1 MYPLEIIATSGVFS
15 LAWLLIAIPLA
26 ACAILLLVGKAADS
40 WGHWLGTASILAS
53 LVFGVVIFAQL
64 FGLAPDSRAV
74 LVPLFTFLQAGSL
87 TLDFGLLVDPL
98 SMLFVMLVTVVGSLI
113 FIYSIGYMASD
124 PKRKRFFAYLNLF
137 VASMLTL
144 VLADSYLLLFFG
156 WEGVGLSSYLLISFW
171 QHRRSAALAGKKA
184 FLVNRVGDLGLLVA
198 MFAIFAQIGSLKFS
212 DVDANISAVSPA
224 WVTIIGFCLLLAA
237 CGKSAQVPLQSWL
250 LDAMEGP
257 TPVSALIH
265 AATMVTAGVYL
276 VVRAGAIYQLSDA
289 AALAVAIVGAVT
301 LLFGAWIGSTKD
313 DIKKVLAGSTMSQIG
328 YMMLA
333 AAIGPA
339 GAVFAIFHLVT
350 HGAFKANMF
359 LGAGSIMHAMN
370 DDVDMRH
377 FGGLAKA
384 MPWTFYTFT
393 IGYLAIIGF
402 PGLSGFYSKDH
413 IIVVAWERSWVL
425 GAIAMIGAFIT
436 AFYMTRL
443 MTMTFLGPKRWRN
456 TQPHESGS
464 IMVFPLVCLSL
475 LAIVLGALMNNWIQG
490 WLAPVTG
497 LTPHPASLFH
507 VPWQGWVTLL
517 LVAAGVVIGYLLY
530 RVDVTYEQPATHN
543 PLVAAGRK
551 DLYADDFNDLVFVR
565 GGGGLVNV
573 VAGADT
579 HVVDGLVRGSAK
591 LSTLAGGCLAKLQS
605 GYVRNYASAMV
616 IGAALVGVVLILGRM
631 A

>member
-26 ACAILLLVGKAADS
+26 ACAILLLAGKAADS
-40 WGHWLGTASILAS
+40 WGHWLGTASILMS
-53 LVFGVVIFAQL
+53 LVLAVVIFAQL
-64 FGLAPDSRAV
+64 FGLAPDSRSV

-198 MFAIFAQIGSLKFS
+198 MFAIFAQIGSLKFT

-384 MPWTFYTFT
+384 MPWTFYTFA

-402 PGLSGFYSKDH
+402 PGFSGFYSKDH
-413 IIVVAWERSWVL
+413 IIVVAWERSWVF

-443 MTMTFLGPKRWRN
+443 MTMTFLGQKRWRDA
-456 TQPHESGS
+456 QPHESGS

-517 LVAAGVVIGYLLY
+517 LVAAGVVVGYLLY
-530 RVDVTYEQPATHN
+530 RTDVTYEQPATRN

-579 HVVDGLVRGSAK
+579 L
-591 LSTLAGGCLAKLQS
+591 L
-605 GYVRNYASAMV
+605 MV
-616 IGAALVGVVLILGRM
+616 
-631 A
+631 